1 MDSVTIR
8 NDMPTNPVVDLV
20 GCGSETAHGALFTRL
35 RFRADAVG
43 AAFNFLLPR
52 HGGGC
57 WAIPGEGKPVHLK
70 IGEPRA

>member
-43 AAFNFLLPR
+43 AAFNFLSPR
-52 HGGGC
+52 HRWWLLGD
-57 WAIPGEGKPVHLK
+57 PG
-70 IGEPRA
+70 